1 MKNNLNQN
9 TQSFSEK
16 KIDWNIIQSEMKEKS
31 KRVLSSV
38 GTLSKMKGSN
48 Y

>member
-16 KIDWNIIQSEMKEKS
+16 KIDWNIIQSEMKEKFGNDIYHYF
-31 KRVLSSV
+31 KI
-38 GTLSKMKGSN
+38 N
-48 Y
+48 